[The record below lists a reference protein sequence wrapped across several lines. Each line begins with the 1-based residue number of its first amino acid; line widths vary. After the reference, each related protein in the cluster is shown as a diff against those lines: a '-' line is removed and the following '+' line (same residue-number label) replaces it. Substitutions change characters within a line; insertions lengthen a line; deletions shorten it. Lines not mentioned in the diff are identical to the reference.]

1 MAAITKI
8 VGYKLT
14 GEVDQMDVVLTITKV
29 KQHPRWLPLGEVD
42 QMVTSTDVVLTIT
55 KVKVTSKMAAITEVL
70 VYKLTGEVDLMV
82 EFQTHFPF

>member
-1 MAAITKI
+1 MAVITKV

-14 GEVDQMDVVLTITKV
+14 
-29 KQHPRWLPLGEVD
+29 GEVD